1 MNKKEYEMY
10 ERALDTGKRLEKLY
24 FNQKEQLK
32 KLYDY
37 MELRKQQLEY
47 SESKEEMD
55 FILAVLNKIIQEVE
69 W

>member
-37 MELRKQQLEY
+37 MELRKQQLKY
-47 SESKEEMD
+47 SESKEEMY
-55 FILAVLNKIIQEVE
+55 FVMTIIYKLIKEIE
-69 W
+69 

>member
-37 MELRKQQLEY
+37 MELRKQQLKY

-55 FILAVLNKIIQEVE
+55 FVMTIIYKLIKEIE
-69 W
+69 